1 MLEESYLSSPSES
14 SLVFQIKS
22 PPTSVQYSAPGVF
35 LPVTPHLLHNWLS
48 PLCSCLA
55 SLPVHLVPITLRL
68 SVCFFPT
75 WECRITLPP
84 PRKLLGPSKLL
95 QVQLLHA
102 VFLSHSH
109 LVIIFVWPP
118 THLRM
123 WCPHTAFK
131 CKSLCG
137 IAFSPIIITQ
147 VYLYPLMGQKAL
159 TSPDTKSRL
168 HTTSL
173 SPHYTHAWHNYRL

>member
-68 SVCFFPT
+68 SVCFSPT
-75 WECRITLPP
+75 RECHITLPS
-84 PRKLLGPSKLL
+84 PRKLLG
-95 QVQLLHA
+95 Q

-109 LVIIFVWPP
+109 LVIMFVWLPS
-118 THLRM
+118 HLMM

-137 IAFSPIIITQ
+137 IAFTPIIITQ

-168 HTTSL
+168 HMTSL
-173 SPHYTHAWHNYRL
+173 SPHYTHAWQNYRL